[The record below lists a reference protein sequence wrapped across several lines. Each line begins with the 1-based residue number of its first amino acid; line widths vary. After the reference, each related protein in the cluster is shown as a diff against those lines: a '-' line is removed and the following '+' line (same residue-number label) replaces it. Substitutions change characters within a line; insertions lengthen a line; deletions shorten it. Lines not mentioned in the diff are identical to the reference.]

1 MRATVAAAAKLAR
14 FAGVLLASTAAARCI
29 DGPLKTA
36 VPAQRGTPCAAVWDV
51 TGTAFPGSL
60 PAKPWGLRCVDGD
73 PSCDADGMSNGVCA
87 VQVSVC
93 IEQPLNG
100 CTPTPVS
107 HVQVVA
113 PRQLRHALP
122 KHPAIGP
129 GCRSLGTLQLPMI
142 RRHGRPGPSRPVP
155 LTLKATSAGRAV
167 RNRLE
172 VQCVGPGELCLDE
185 VPGGPGAVR
194 LRVPQSGGS
203 LAAGP
208 AVHSSAIPGSTTLTL
223 CLVGCDA

>member
-1 MRATVAAAAKLAR
+1 
-14 FAGVLLASTAAARCI
+14 VLLASTAAARCI

-93 IEQPLNG
+93 IERPLNG

-107 HVQVVA
+107 HVQVVLLIPDPGVVA
-113 PRQLRHALP
+113 DPHPPPELADAKMPGRVPPQVRADGRVRHLVLRQHRAGLLQGPGVVPGITRSPCRDLAEDVRHA
-122 KHPAIGP
+122 
-129 GCRSLGTLQLPMI
+129 
-142 RRHGRPGPSRPVP
+142 RHGLLPGVEAEQRRPGEEDV
-155 LTLKATSAGRAV
+155 LG
-167 RNRLE
+167 LE
-172 VQCVGPGELCLDE
+172 ADV
-185 VPGGPGAVR
+185 A
-194 LRVPQSGGS
+194 
-203 LAAGP
+203 
-208 AVHSSAIPGSTTLTL
+208 
-223 CLVGCDA
+223 

>member
-1 MRATVAAAAKLAR
+1 
-14 FAGVLLASTAAARCI
+14 
-29 DGPLKTA
+29 
-36 VPAQRGTPCAAVWDV
+36 
-51 TGTAFPGSL
+51 
-60 PAKPWGLRCVDGD
+60 VDGD

-142 RRHGRPGPSRPVP
+142 RRRGRPRGP
-155 LTLKATSAGRAV
+155 AEDG
-167 RNRLE
+167 
-172 VQCVGPGELCLDE
+172 
-185 VPGGPGAVR
+185 R
-194 LRVPQSGGS
+194 LRGAGS
-203 LAAGP
+203 RRTLGDDP
-208 AVHSSAIPGSTTLTL
+208 ARRYADGLR
-223 CLVGCDA
+223 LVL